1 MHAARRYADFHT
13 HIHIRPKIHRLRFNM
28 MEIQGFSKGIT
39 QTIKVWYSLIS
50 FKCVAPGGS
59 HVALRGVP
67 LVCLFLACRGFWG
80 GACLCVPSYSLSS
93 DFVGKTISPRVAG
106 LQPQNLRRTLWR
118 RSLTETLWKPNKDV
132 QSYWFYTGT
141 TQTAQATAGLP
152 GHGSPLCKA
161 TWQQSKDLR
170 VSCQV
175 WALVNA
181 RYTWSLYFTLTTLT
195 TVGYGHW
202 AADRCYGHILV
213 AVPCCSLLCLA
224 VGAQATSHLCGSAS
238 EQQKWQL
245 DMPKRE
251 DKFEQLPCTDWGPP
265 KSVDGCCSFFS
276 PRQSYFLVFCACLV
290 ISWPAWTMI
299 DFRPGMA
306 RWEVFYCWR
315 FVWILQGGK
324 HRKLS
329 KNASTVT
336 ST

>member
-39 QTIKVWYSLIS
+39 QTIKVWYGLIS

-80 GACLCVPSYSLSS
+80 GACLCVPSYSLRS

-132 QSYWFYTGT
+132 QSYWFYTDT

-213 AVPCCSLLCLA
+213 AVPCCSLLFLA
-224 VGAQATSHLCGSAS
+224 VPCCWCPGDITPVWLSFRTAEMTIGHAKERGQVWTAVLHRLRTTEECRWVLLLLLTLAVIFSGLLGMLSDLVASVNKDWLPTWNGQVRGLIVDDLFGFYRVANIESCLKMHL
-238 EQQKWQL
+238 Q
-245 DMPKRE
+245 
-251 DKFEQLPCTDWGPP
+251 
-265 KSVDGCCSFFS
+265 
-276 PRQSYFLVFCACLV
+276 
-290 ISWPAWTMI
+290 
-299 DFRPGMA
+299 
-306 RWEVFYCWR
+306 
-315 FVWILQGGK
+315 
-324 HRKLS
+324 
-329 KNASTVT
+329 
-336 ST
+336 